1 MSASPDRSRP
11 ISTHHLEA
19 SGVAVVMSCSRL
31 HATRHWLDRIVIGQR
46 LCPFAPPVRS
56 PPHLNLLISH
66 AEESNE
72 IVHEVASAATALR
85 KGIDNHNYSSTTQ
98 ASSFATTAA
107 VGETTLIV
115 LKEVIDRQ
123 SLSWR
128 DLISLSWRLQEEAIV
143 EGGHGSFM
151 QLVLFHPN
159 ATHNT
164 YVDEGAPSDAGDY
177 TIRSPYPTVQ
187 LLRECDILAAVQS
200 YPNVGHIPSRNRARL
215 RAQGLAACEERLRG
229 CRSFSSSSNSSHQTM
244 IGRRL
249 FLSTNVVT
257 PFRVPLTIADMHLRH
272 EHLPFLYVFRSTLD
286 QTKLI
291 SSLIEVI
298 KRYPILGATVD
309 LHSNDAYNRRRMP
322 ALECNVGNTVPMS
335 FGTSDM
341 TLEEW
346 RREKR
351 SGRVQHANWRGGG
364 GAPRISSLFDDLS
377 PTRWDEGDEGERKVD
392 LVSTVRITY
401 FKDYGTAVGINISHL
416 LGDAN
421 SCFRFCQVR
430 GSSEDV

>member
-19 SGVAVVMSCSRL
+19 SGVAVAMSCSRL

-421 SCFRFCQVR
+421 SCFRVCQVR